1 MAVIN
6 GTSGNDV
13 ITGTADADYIDGL
26 AGNDRINGGA
36 GDDTIVGGNGADT
49 LTGDAG
55 NDTLYGGAGNDGFFG
70 GGGNDTI
77 YGEDGTD
84 TLYGDGGDDLLNGGA
99 GNDTLNGGTGNDQ
112 LYGGTGTNIING
124 GSGTDTVYINLSSSE
139 ITSAVLDDFTL
150 WSNVMEDRLAS
161 AGGSYA
167 VLATQTTTAA
177 VTLSTIGL
185 TLSGIEF
192 LSIRVDGVLTG
203 IEDLYAFGNQA
214 PVAAATASAATNE
227 DTAVSG
233 FIAAVDPN
241 GDTLKWTTLTGPAN
255 GSLELDALT
264 GQYTYRPIANF
275 NGTDSFQVAI
285 EDPLGASVVQTVTV
299 SVAAVNDAPVTDAAA
314 AITTDEDTAISGQ
327 VVASDIDGDTLG
339 YAVAQGPAN
348 GTLSLNTSTG
358 EYIYTPAANF
368 NGADSFQVVVADP
381 SGATAVQTVTVGVA
395 AVNDAPVADAAAAA
409 STNEDTAISGQVVA
423 SDIDGDTLGY
433 AVATDP
439 ANGTLTLNAS
449 TGAYT
454 YTPGANFNGT
464 DSFQVVVADPSG
476 AAVVQTV
483 TVGVAAVNDQPV
495 TGAASS
501 IATDEDKSISGQVVA
516 SDIDGDTLGYAVAQG
531 PANGTLSLN
540 TSTGE
545 YIYTPAANFNG
556 ADSFQVV
563 VADPSGATAV
573 QTVTV
578 GVAAVNDAPVADAA
592 SSISTSEDHSVSG
605 AVAATDVDGDA
616 LTWSLAQGPQN
627 GVVTLNAATGEYIY
641 APAANF
647 SGDDAFDVTVADA
660 SGATSLQRVSVT
672 VSAVADVP
680 TLTVVNPII
689 VPAGVVLAGL
699 NTSETLTGSAGS
711 DTISG
716 NAGNDVLDGNGATA
730 ITVGLDIASALG
742 DLDGSESLQ
751 LRVDNVPA
759 GGTLSAGTQN
769 QDGSWSVTAA
779 QLTGLTVSASV
790 TSGFTLNVTATSSE
804 ANGSTATATAS
815 IEVILS
821 PDANFISGGTG
832 NDTMTGGTGN
842 DTMYGN
848 SGNDTIS
855 GGSGDDKIY
864 GGKNNDTMSGGDGN
878 DYLNGNSGDDVITG
892 DAGNDT
898 IIGGSGFDTL
908 DYSNVASAIN
918 VDLSKKTVTGLASG
932 NDTISGIEKIIGS
945 AFDNVF
951 KGSKDADQMDGGAGN
966 DWLRG
971 LGGADIL
978 KGGSG
983 SDTFFWEKTDVGAK
997 LGVDHI
1003 TDFGAGDILDFK
1015 KLVSLSSKPLTDFV
1029 KVTDG
1034 AAGSTIAAKI
1044 NGVFVDVAILD
1055 GVHGTSASDLLAN
1068 GHLLV
1073 G

>member
-13 ITGTADADYIDGL
+13 ITGTAEADFIDGL
-26 AGNDRINGGA
+26 SGNDRINGGA
-36 GDDTIVGGNGADT
+36 GDDTIIGGTGADT

-84 TLYGDGGDDLLNGGA
+84 TLFGDGGDDVLDGGA

-112 LYGGTGTNIING
+112 FYGGTGTTIVNG
-124 GSGTDTVYINLSSSE
+124 GAGADTVYINLSSGE

-167 VLATQTTTAA
+167 VLASQATSGA
-177 VTLSTIGL
+177 VTLSTLGL
-185 TLSGIEF
+185 TLSGVEF
-192 LSIRVDGVLTG
+192 LTVRVDGVLTA
-203 IEDLYAFGNQA
+203 IADLYAYGNQA
-214 PVAAATASAATNE
+214 PTANATASAATNE

-233 FIAAVDPN
+233 MIAAIDPN
-241 GDTLKWTTLTGPAN
+241 GDALTWTTLNGPSN
-255 GSLELDALT
+255 GSLALNQLT
-264 GQYTYRPIANF
+264 GAYTYTPTANF
-275 NGTDSFQVAI
+275 NGTDSFQVSI
-285 EDPLGASVVQTVTV
+285 EDPLGASAVQTVTV
-299 SVAAVNDAPVTDAAA
+299 SIATVNDAPVADATAA
-314 AITTDEDTAISGQ
+314 VNTNEDTAITGQ
-327 VVASDIDGDTLG
+327 VVATDIDGDILG
-339 YAVAQGPAN
+339 FAVAQGPAN
-348 GTLSLNTSTG
+348 GAVTLNASTG
-358 EYIYTPAANF
+358 AYTYTPAANF
-368 NGADSFQVVVADP
+368 NGSDTFKVVVADP
-381 SGATAVQTVTVGVA
+381 SGATTVQTVTVGVA
-395 AVNDAPVADAAAAA
+395 AVNDAPVADATAALP
-409 STNEDTAISGQVVA
+409 TNED
-423 SDIDGDTLGY
+423 
-433 AVATDP
+433 
-439 ANGTLTLNAS
+439 N
-449 TGAYT
+449 
-454 YTPGANFNGT
+454 
-464 DSFQVVVADPSG
+464 
-476 AAVVQTV
+476 
-483 TVGVAAVNDQPV
+483 
-495 TGAASS
+495 
-501 IATDEDKSISGQVVA
+501 
-516 SDIDGDTLGYAVAQG
+516 
-531 PANGTLSLN
+531 
-540 TSTGE
+540 
-545 YIYTPAANFNG
+545 
-556 ADSFQVV
+556 
-563 VADPSGATAV
+563 
-573 QTVTV
+573 
-578 GVAAVNDAPVADAA
+578 
-592 SSISTSEDHSVSG
+592 SVSG

-616 LTWSLAQGPQN
+616 LTWSLAQGPAN
-627 GVVTLNAATGEYIY
+627 GAVTLNAATGAYNY

-647 SGDDAFDVTVADA
+647 AGNDAFDVLVADA

-699 NTSETLTGSAGS
+699 ATSETLTGSAGS

-716 NAGNDVLDGNGATA
+716 NAGNDVLDGNGMTA

-769 QDGSWSVTAA
+769 EDGSWSLTAA

-804 ANGSTATATAS
+804 ANGTTATATAS

-832 NDTMTGGTGN
+832 NDTITGGTGN

-864 GGKNNDTMSGGDGN
+864 GGKNNDVLSGGDGN

-983 SDTFFWEKTDVGAK
+983 NDTFFWEKTDVGAK
-997 LGVDHI
+997 LGVDRI
-1003 TDFGAGDILDFK
+1003 TDFGAGDVLDFK
-1015 KLVSLSSKPLTDFV
+1015 KLVSLGTKPLTDFV

-1044 NGVFVDVAILD
+1044 NGVFVDVATLD